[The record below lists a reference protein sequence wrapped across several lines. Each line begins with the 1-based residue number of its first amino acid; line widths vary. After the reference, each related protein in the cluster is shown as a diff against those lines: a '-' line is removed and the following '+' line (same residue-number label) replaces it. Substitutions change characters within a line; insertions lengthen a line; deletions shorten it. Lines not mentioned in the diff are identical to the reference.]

1 MNEDFVYGVSEIM
14 KFTPLEIVLFG
25 ALTVVTVVFWKFV
38 SQTVHKMIEAIHK
51 LDKTVENNTQAL
63 TGVRDELA
71 RKLHKTIK
79 K

>member
-1 MNEDFVYGVSEIM
+1 MYTVSDIM

-25 ALTVVTVVFWKFV
+25 AIAVGAAIFWKFV

-63 TGVRDELA
+63 TGVKDELA
-71 RKLHKTIK
+71 RKLTKATK